1 MSNFLST
8 VEVGGQLRVV
18 DSFNCPQCP
27 DYSKPFLDLRSLNNH
42 IKRDHELKHLLN
54 EEKEEMTLQM
64 KGMAVSA
71 DGGRRVPHSK
81 VAKDSTGSSS
91 CGSSNSGTY
100 FTATEDE
107 KSNIDA
113 PPP

>member
-1 MSNFLST
+1 MSNFLSA

-18 DSFNCPQCP
+18 DSFNCPHCP
-27 DYSKPFLDLRSLNNH
+27 DHCEPFSDLRALNNH
-42 IKRDHELKHLLN
+42 IKWDHELKHLLD

-64 KGMAVSA
+64 KGVAANSSA

-100 FTATEDE
+100 FTATEGE
-107 KSNIDA
+107 KSNIDV
-113 PPP
+113 